1 MTPEPTSPGDHREIS
16 PNASL
21 VGAVA
26 LLCCAVIHAFAAYA
40 HRDAPPSHVVF
51 FVTLALAQTLLA
63 IRCVRSWS
71 RSDRLAVA
79 ALSLGATAV
88 WLVSRT
94 WGLPS
99 SGKEEVGMGDA
110 IASALQIVTATVALV
125 GLALTKRSDSGAT
138 SDGPAATDRPRS
150 IAAVAIIAAVGA
162 GLTAFAVPAVASHGH
177 DANPLA
183 ATSISAV
190 WAGADHGHGGA
201 GAQLTGNGVVGAT
214 PKKCAPSK
222 QQVGAA
228 DNLVAATAIGLE
240 KYRDVSVALANGFTP
255 LGFEP
260 NGVHHYIS
268 KTYRDNPSVLDPS
281 KPESIVYGTLPDGSM
296 RPIGVMYMM
305 PAAGMAGPQP
315 GGCLM
320 AWHAHGFPFAGLGE
334 QSAQM
339 VHVWTIPVPGG
350 PFAHESG
357 PDYARLYLK
366 RTPAPAADVNH
377 FLDEVKRIFVDKQL
391 KPEQLSAL
399 MTLRADTAEQRCSAD
414 GRAAMGAFA
423 LSKIL
428 QDQICDP
435 LLGRTPP
442 GANTESVLGGLL
454 EGTEGSAVGSRRG
467 GLLRQALG
475 VQPVKN

>member
-1 MTPEPTSPGDHREIS
+1 MTATLVSPTADREAVPS
-16 PNASL
+16 AAL
-21 VGAVA
+21 VAGVA
-26 LLCCAVIHAFAAYA
+26 LLGSAVIHAFAAYA
-40 HRDAPPSHVVF
+40 HRDAPKSHVVF
-51 FVTLALAQTLLA
+51 FVAVAVAQALLA
-63 IRCVRSWS
+63 IRCARSWG
-71 RSDRLAVA
+71 RTDRVAVA
-79 ALSLGATAV
+79 TLSLGVTAV

-125 GLALTKRSDSGAT
+125 GLSLSAWSRRESTL
-138 SDGPAATDRPRS
+138 DGDPSAARPRKG
-150 IAAVAIIAAVGA
+150 AVALVTALGA
-162 GLTAFAVPAVASHGH
+162 GLTAFAVPAVASRDHGT
-177 DANPLA
+177 NPLA
-183 ATSISAV
+183 PASISAV
-190 WAGADHGHGGA
+190 WANAGHGHGSSATDG
-201 GAQLTGNGVVGAT
+201 QLTGNGVVSA
-214 PKKCAPSK
+214 APRSCSPTT
-222 QQVGAA
+222 QQVVAA
-228 DNLVAATAIGLE
+228 DELVAATAIGLE
-240 KYRDVSVALANGFTP
+240 KYRDVKAALANGFKP

-268 KTYRDNPSVLDPS
+268 KAYRDDPSALDPS

-305 PAAGMAGPQP
+305 PGPGLAGPQP

-320 AWHAHGFPFAGLGE
+320 TWHSHGFPFAPLGE

-357 PDYARLYLK
+357 PDYARLYLDK
-366 RTPAPAADVNH
+366 TPAPAADVNR
-377 FLDEVKRIFVDKQL
+377 FLDEVKHIFVDKQL

-399 MTLRADTAEQRCSAD
+399 MTLRSGTAEQRCNHD

-435 LLGRTPP
+435 LLGRPVP
-442 GANTESVLGGLL
+442 GATTESFFASLFQGAEGG
-454 EGTEGSAVGSRRG
+454 GTGGRG
-467 GLLRQALG
+467 GLIRQTLAARAAA
-475 VQPVKN
+475 N